1 MKINENLRNTIFE
14 VIDNQVNANDPAE
27 TAVTL
32 KRLMNE
38 GHSEFEAKQL
48 IGQALAVE
56 LFDVMK
62 RKVPFNEARYIKNL
76 KNLPKEPGDKL

>member
-1 MKINENLRNTIFE
+1 MKVNENLRKAIFE
-14 VIDNQVNANDPAE
+14 VIDNQISANDPVE

-38 GHSEFEAKQL
+38 GYSEFEAKQL

-56 LFDVMK
+56 LFEVMK
-62 RKVPFNEARYIKNL
+62 KKVPFNEAKVYNQSKKSTKRTC
-76 KNLPKEPGDKL
+76 

>member
-1 MKINENLRNTIFE
+1 MEVNENLRNAILE
-14 VIDNQVNANDPAE
+14 VIDNQINSNDPVE
-27 TAVTL
+27 TALTL
-32 KRLMNE
+32 KRLVNE

-48 IGQALAVE
+48 IGQALAIE

-76 KNLPKEPGDKL
+76 RNLPKEPVDKS

>member
-1 MKINENLRNTIFE
+1 MEVNENLRNAILE
-14 VIDNQVNANDPAE
+14 VIDNQVNSNDPAE
-27 TAVTL
+27 TAWTL
-32 KRLMNE
+32 KRLVNE

-48 IGQALAVE
+48 IGQALAIE

-76 KNLPKEPGDKL
+76 RNLPREPGDKS

>member
-1 MKINENLRNTIFE
+1 MEVNENLRNAILE
-14 VIDNQVNANDPAE
+14 VIDNQVNSNDPAE
-27 TAVTL
+27 TALTL
-32 KRLMNE
+32 KRLVNE

-48 IGQALAVE
+48 IGQALAIE

-76 KNLPKEPGDKL
+76 RNLPKEPGDKS

>member
-1 MKINENLRNTIFE
+1 MEFNENLRNAILE
-14 VIDNQVNANDPAE
+14 VIDNQINSNDPVE
-27 TAVTL
+27 TALTL
-32 KRLMNE
+32 KRLVNE

-48 IGQALAVE
+48 IGQALAIE

-76 KNLPKEPGDKL
+76 RNLPREPGDKS